1 MRILPVLIIWAF
13 VIFLLPKLLGS
24 KKRSKQEKLPTAP
37 AQEPGNTTD
46 TASNKDFWRN
56 WGIEEPPMQAENMTP
71 KNIQSEPMSDN
82 RLKHGRRSALAE
94 NVDALPWEEK
104 PNAWNGKITKKAIK
118 RGLIMKEVLG
128 PPRALKP
135 YGKDV

>member
-1 MRILPVLIIWAF
+1 MLPIIVIWAF
-13 VIFLLPKLLGS
+13 VFLLLPKLMGN
-24 KKRSKQEKLPTAP
+24 KKRSRQEKLPNEQSQVSLPSAEVNSS
-37 AQEPGNTTD
+37 A
-46 TASNKDFWRN
+46 DFWRN

-71 KNIQSEPMSDN
+71 KNIQSEPMSNN

-104 PNAWNGKITKKAIK
+104 PNVWNGKITKKAIK

>member
-1 MRILPVLIIWAF
+1 MEMLPIIVIWAF
-13 VIFLLPKLLGS
+13 VFLLLPKLMGN
-24 KKRSKQEKLPTAP
+24 KKRSRQEKLPNEQSQVSLPSPEANSST
-37 AQEPGNTTD
+37 
-46 TASNKDFWRN
+46 DFWRN
-56 WGIEEPPMQAENMTP
+56 WGIQEPPMQAENMTP
-71 KNIQSEPMSDN
+71 KNIQSEPRSDN